1 MPTLD
6 TLRKLFPRGYNS
18 GNVLSRI
25 PGPRRIIEEVRI
37 GASYRDVFF
46 RAVLPYIAPDSKV
59 LELGPGSGSW
69 TRAILKHVP
78 RGEVHTVDF
87 QDVRGW
93 IRPQPGSGRLVCYQ
107 VSDNSF
113 AGVPVAS
120 FDFFWSFG
128 VLCHN
133 NAEHIREILRNVL
146 SKMRPGAHAA
156 HQIGDW
162 HKLDQL
168 RWGRRWGVPARFK
181 NLPDLAIWWPRNSA
195 EQTCMIAVEEGWE
208 VVERDLGVLRR
219 DSLCVFRKPV
229 RADLPRAQSAPK
241 R

>member
-1 MPTLD
+1 MPTLNS
-6 TLRKLFPRGYNS
+6 LRRLFPNGYNS

-25 PGPRRIIEEVRI
+25 PGPRRIVEEVRV
-37 GASYRDVFF
+37 GASYRNVFF
-46 RAVLPYIAPDSKV
+46 RAVQPYIKPDSKV

-93 IRPQPGSGRLVCYQ
+93 IHPDPRGGRLVCYH
-107 VSDNSF
+107 VFDNSF
-113 AGVPVAS
+113 AAVPAAT

-133 NAEHIREILRNVL
+133 NLDHIREIFRNVL
-146 SKMRPGAHAA
+146 SKMKPGAFAA
-156 HQIGDW
+156 HEIGDW
-162 HKLDQL
+162 SKLDQL
-168 RWGRRWGVPARFK
+168 GWGRRWGVPAHFK
-181 NLPDLAIWWPRNSA
+181 DQPDDAIWWPRNSA
-195 EQTCMIAVEEGWE
+195 EQTCRVAVEAGWE

-219 DSLCVFRKPV
+219 DSLCVLRKPL
-229 RADLPRAQSAPK
+229 RAM
-241 R
+241 

>member
-1 MPTLD
+1 MPTLEV
-6 TLRKLFPRGYNS
+6 LRRLFPRGYNS
-18 GNVLSRI
+18 GDVLSRI
-25 PGPRRIIEEVRI
+25 PGPRRLIEEVRI
-37 GASYRDVFF
+37 GASYREVFF

-69 TRAILKHVP
+69 TRALLKHVP
-78 RGEVHTVDF
+78 HGEVHTVDF

-93 IRPQPGSGRLVCYQ
+93 IHPQPGSGRLVCHQ

-113 AGVPVAS
+113 AGLPAAS

-133 NAEHIREILRNVL
+133 NAEHIREIFRNVL
-146 SKMRPGAHAA
+146 PKMKPGGRAA
-156 HQIGDW
+156 HEIGDW

-168 RWGRRWGVPARFK
+168 GWGLRWGVPARFK
-181 NLPDLAIWWPRNSA
+181 SLPDDAIWWPRNSA
-195 EQTCMIAVEEGWE
+195 EQTCRLALEEGWE

-219 DSLCVFRKPV
+219 DSLCVFRKPPL
-229 RADLPRAQSAPK
+229 AAK
-241 R
+241 